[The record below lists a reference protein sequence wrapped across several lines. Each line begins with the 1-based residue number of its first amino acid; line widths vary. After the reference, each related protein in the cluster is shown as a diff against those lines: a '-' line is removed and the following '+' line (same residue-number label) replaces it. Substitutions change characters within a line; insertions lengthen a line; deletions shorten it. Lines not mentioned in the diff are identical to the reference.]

1 MKIFKFGG
9 ASVKDAQGFRNVVDI
24 IRRHAATPTLVVVS
38 ALGKT
43 TNRLEELATAFF
55 EGNAEKAGELFAAVR
70 EGHRAILHE
79 LMPDDHAEFSVET
92 EKLFGRLEHYLQQ
105 EPSDNFDF
113 EYDQIVSFGELF
125 STRMLSAYLE
135 KLHVAHEW
143 LDARRLV
150 RTDNHYREG
159 AVDWAK
165 TERKIQKHLQEQ
177 YPNGVDRLLL
187 TQGFIAGTPEKF
199 SITLGREGSD
209 YSAAIF
215 AHALHAES
223 VTIWKDVEG
232 LLNADP
238 KFIPDAVRLERI
250 PYREA
255 IELAYYGASVIHPKT
270 IKPLQNKNIPLY
282 VKSFLHPEGPGSVI
296 HSFKEYQSVP
306 CFIRKTNQVLLSIF
320 SKDFSF
326 IAEENLSTIFAL
338 FALFNVK
345 INVMQNSAISFSVCV
360 DAKSTLPQLIEE
372 LQTEFAVRYNENVEL
387 LSIRHY
393 AEDSLAPFVKGRKVM
408 MEQRSR
414 SMLQVVLK

>member
-9 ASVKDAQGFRNVVDI
+9 ASIKDAQGIRNVAGI
-24 IRRHAATPTLVVVS
+24 LEKYAAEPTVVVIS

-43 TNRLEELATAFF
+43 TNRLESLASAFF
-55 EGNAEKAGELFAAVR
+55 ENRAEMRTLFESVR
-70 EGHRAILHE
+70 DEHRAILKE
-79 LMPDDHAEFSVET
+79 LVGENYAAYALET
-92 EKLFGRLEHYLQQ
+92 EKLFSRLEQYLLQ
-105 EPSDNFDF
+105 EHSDNFDF
-113 EYDQIVSFGELF
+113 EYDQIVSYGELF
-125 STRMLSAYLE
+125 STRIVSAYLDS
-135 KLHVAHEW
+135 LGIPNEW
-143 LDARRLV
+143 ADARRLV
-150 RTDNHYREG
+150 RTNNHYREG
-159 AVDWAK
+159 EVDWVK
-165 TERKIQKHLQEQ
+165 TERHIQKHLQDH
-177 YPNGVDRLLL
+177 YPNGLDRLLL

-238 KFIPDAVRLERI
+238 KVFPDAVKLERI

-282 VKSFLHPEGPGSVI
+282 VKSFLHPEEPGSVI

-393 AEDSLAPFVKGRKVM
+393 AAESLAPYVKGRKVM

>member
-24 IRRHAATPTLVVVS
+24 IRRHATTPTLVVVS

-43 TNRLEELATAFF
+43 TNKLEELATAFF

-79 LMPDDHAEFSVET
+79 LMPDDHAVFSVET

-135 KLHVAHEW
+135 KLHVSHEW

-165 TERKIQKHLQEQ
+165 TERKIQKHLQEH

-326 IAEENLSTIFAL
+326 IAEEKMEPGLKLLGEI
-338 FALFNVK
+338 
-345 INVMQNSAISFSVCV
+345 
-360 DAKSTLPQLIEE
+360 
-372 LQTEFAVRYNENVEL
+372 VRNR
-387 LSIRHY
+387 IR
-393 AEDSLAPFVKGRKVM
+393 A
-408 MEQRSR
+408 
-414 SMLQVVLK
+414 

>member
-1 MKIFKFGG
+1 MKVLKFGG
-9 ASVKDAQGFRNVVDI
+9 ASIKDAQGFRNVVDI
-24 IRRHAATPTLVVVS
+24 IRRHAPVPSLVVVS

-43 TNRLEELATAFF
+43 TNRLEELASAFF
-55 EGNAEKAGELFAAVR
+55 EGKAETMDLFVAIR
-70 EGHRAILHE
+70 EAHRAILRD
-79 LMPDDHAEFSVET
+79 LMPEDYADFSCET
-92 EKLFGRLEHYLQQ
+92 EKMFSRLEHYLQQ

-113 EYDQIVSFGELF
+113 EYDQIVSYGELF

-135 KLHVAHEW
+135 KMHVVHEW
-143 LDARRLV
+143 LDARQLV

-165 TERKIQKHLQEQ
+165 TERKIQKHLQEH
-177 YPNGVDRLLL
+177 YPHGVDRLLL
-187 TQGFIAGTPEKF
+187 AQGFIAGTPEKF

-238 KFIPDAVRLERI
+238 KYFPDAVRLERI

-282 VKSFLHPEGPGSVI
+282 VKSFLHPEEPGSVI
-296 HSFKEYQSVP
+296 HSFKEYRSVP

-345 INVMQNSAISFSVCV
+345 INLMQNSAISFSVCV
-360 DAKSTLPQLIEE
+360 DAKNTLPQLIEE

-393 AEDSLAPFVKGRKVM
+393 TEGSLAPYVKGRKVM

-414 SMLQVVLK
+414 TMLQVVLK

>member
-79 LMPDDHAEFSVET
+79 LMPDDHAVFSVET

-135 KLHVAHEW
+135 KLHVSHEW

-165 TERKIQKHLQEQ
+165 TERKIQKHLQEH

>member
-9 ASVKDAQGFRNVVDI
+9 ASIKDAQGIRNVAGI
-24 IRRHAATPTLVVVS
+24 LEKYAAEPTVVVIS

-43 TNRLEELATAFF
+43 TNRLESLASAFF
-55 EGNAEKAGELFAAVR
+55 ENRAEMRTLFESVR
-70 EGHRAILHE
+70 DEHRAILKE
-79 LMPDDHAEFSVET
+79 LVGENYAAYALET
-92 EKLFGRLEHYLQQ
+92 EKLFSRLEQYLLQ
-105 EPSDNFDF
+105 EHSDNFDF
-113 EYDQIVSFGELF
+113 EYDQIVSYGELF
-125 STRMLSAYLE
+125 STRIVSAYLDSQGIPN
-135 KLHVAHEW
+135 EW
-143 LDARRLV
+143 ADARRLV
-150 RTDNHYREG
+150 RTNNHYREG
-159 AVDWAK
+159 EVDWVK
-165 TERKIQKHLQEQ
+165 TERHIQKHLQDH
-177 YPNGVDRLLL
+177 YPNGLDRLLL

-238 KFIPDAVRLERI
+238 KVFPDAVKLERI

-282 VKSFLHPEGPGSVI
+282 VKSFLHPEEPGSVI

>member
-9 ASVKDAQGFRNVVDI
+9 ASIKNAENIRNVVHILQSKADS
-24 IRRHAATPTLVVVS
+24 PLLVVVS

-43 TNRLEELATAFF
+43 TNHLEELLKAFMENRPEKQALF
-55 EGNAEKAGELFAAVR
+55 EGIRQEHWQIISELIPTDIEKHSSELTKQ
-70 EGHRAILHE
+70 
-79 LMPDDHAEFSVET
+79 FS
-92 EKLFGRLEHYLQQ
+92 LLEAYLQR
-105 EPSDNFDF
+105 EPSEHFDF
-113 EYDQIVSFGELF
+113 EYDQIVSFGEIF
-125 STRMLSAYLE
+125 STKILSAFLNYSGIL
-135 KLHVAHEW
+135 HEW
-143 LDARRLV
+143 MDARRLV
-150 RTDNHYREG
+150 CTDNHYREG
-159 AVDWAK
+159 VVDWKK
-165 TERKIQKHLQEQ
+165 TERKIHHHIQSH
-177 YPNGVDRLLL
+177 YPQGVDRLLL

-215 AHALHAES
+215 AYALQAES

-238 KFIPDAVRLERI
+238 KVFPNAVRLPEI

-282 VKSFLHPEGPGSVI
+282 VKSFLNPDGDGSLI
-296 HSFKEYQSVP
+296 HQMDKFKALP
-306 CFIRKTNQVLLSIF
+306 CFIKKSRQVLISIF

-338 FALFNVK
+338 FAYFSVK
-345 INVMQNSAISFSVCV
+345 INLMQNSAISFSVCV
-360 DAKSTLPQLIEE
+360 DDKESIPQLIEE

-393 AEDSLAPFVKGRKVM
+393 KDDSAAPFIEGRRVM

-414 SMLQVVLK
+414 SMLQMVLR

>member
-9 ASVKDAQGFRNVVDI
+9 ASVKDAQSIRNVVEI
-24 IRRHAATPTLVVVS
+24 IRRHANGPVLVVIS

-43 TNRLEELATAFF
+43 TNRLEELTAAFF
-55 EGNAEKAGELFAAVR
+55 EKRADMQTLFESIR
-70 EGHRAILHE
+70 EDHRTILKE
-79 LMPDDHAEFSVET
+79 LMPEDYAAYAEET
-92 EKLFGRLEHYLQQ
+92 EKLFSRLEQYLQQ
-105 EPSDNFDF
+105 EHSDNFDF
-113 EYDQIVSFGELF
+113 EYDQIVSFGELL
-125 STRMLSAYLE
+125 STRIVSAYLE
-135 KLHVAHEW
+135 KVQLAHEW
-143 LDARRLV
+143 VDARRLV

-159 AVDWAK
+159 SVDWEK
-165 TERKIQKHLQEQ
+165 TGNKIRKHLEEH
-177 YPNGVDRLLL
+177 YPNGLDRLLL

-215 AHALHAES
+215 AHALQAES
-223 VTIWKDVEG
+223 VTIWKDVDG

-238 KFIPDAVRLERI
+238 KVFPDAVKLERI

-282 VKSFLHPEGPGSVI
+282 VKSFLHPEESGSVI
-296 HSFKEYQSVP
+296 HSFKEYQMVP

-338 FALFNVK
+338 FAFFNVK

-360 DAKSTLPQLIEE
+360 DAKSTLPQLIAE
-372 LQTEFAVRYNENVEL
+372 LQTEFVVRYNENVEL

-393 AEDSLAPFVKGRKVM
+393 TADSLAPYLKGRKVM

>member
-9 ASVKDAQGFRNVVDI
+9 ASVKDAQSIRNVVEI
-24 IRRHAATPTLVVVS
+24 IRKHAPEPALVVIS

-43 TNRLEELATAFF
+43 TNRLEALASAFF
-55 EGNAEKAGELFAAVR
+55 ENRADTQALFEAVR
-70 EGHRAILHE
+70 DDHRAILKE
-79 LMPDDHAEFSVET
+79 LIPEDYAAYAEPTEALFS
-92 EKLFGRLEHYLQQ
+92 RLERYLQQ

-125 STRMLSAYLE
+125 STRMVSAYLE
-135 KLHVAHEW
+135 KVHFPHEW
-143 LDARRLV
+143 MDARRLV

-159 AVDWAK
+159 EVDWVK
-165 TERKIQKHLQEQ
+165 TERNIQKHLQER
-177 YPNGVDRLLL
+177 YPNGLDRLLL

-215 AHALHAES
+215 AHALQAES
-223 VTIWKDVEG
+223 VTIWKDVDG

-238 KFIPDAVRLERI
+238 KVFPNAVKLEQI

-282 VKSFLHPEGPGSVI
+282 VKSFLHPEESGSVI
-296 HSFKEYQSVP
+296 HSFKEYRILP
-306 CFIRKTNQVLLSIF
+306 CYIRKTNQVLLSIF

-360 DAKSTLPQLIEE
+360 DAKDTLPQLIEE
-372 LQTEFAVRYNENVEL
+372 LQTEFVVRYNENVEL

-393 AEDSLAPFVKGRKVM
+393 AADSLAPYVKGRKVM

>member
-1 MKIFKFGG
+1 
-9 ASVKDAQGFRNVVDI
+9 
-24 IRRHAATPTLVVVS
+24 
-38 ALGKT
+38 
-43 TNRLEELATAFF
+43 
-55 EGNAEKAGELFAAVR
+55 
-70 EGHRAILHE
+70 
-79 LMPDDHAEFSVET
+79 MPDDHAVFSVET

-135 KLHVAHEW
+135 KLHVSHEW

-165 TERKIQKHLQEQ
+165 TERKIQKHLQEH

>member
-9 ASVKDAQGFRNVVDI
+9 ASIRNADCIRNVVDI
-24 IRRHAATPTLVVVS
+24 IRNHAGGPILVVVS

-43 TNRLEELATAFF
+43 TNHLEELVAAFF
-55 EGNAEKAGELFAAVR
+55 ENRPDKQAVFESIR
-70 EGHRAILHE
+70 DGHRRILEE
-79 LMPDDHAEFSVET
+79 LT
-92 EKLFGRLEHYLQQ
+92 EGEYGHYGTELEKQFHRLEVRLQQ
-105 EPSDNFDF
+105 ESSENYDF
-113 EYDQIVSFGELF
+113 EYDQIVSFGEIF
-125 STRMLSAYLE
+125 STRLLSAYLE
-135 KLHVAHEW
+135 KRQVAHEW
-143 LDARRLV
+143 MDARRLV
-150 RTDNHYREG
+150 CTDNRYREG
-159 AVDWAK
+159 QVDWEK
-165 TERKIQKHLQEQ
+165 TERRIQRHIQER
-177 YPNGVDRLLL
+177 YPDGVDRLLL

-199 SITLGREGSD
+199 PITLGREGSD

-215 AHALHAES
+215 AYSLDAES
-223 VTIWKDVEG
+223 VTIWKDVDG

-238 KFIPDAVRLERI
+238 KVFPDAVKLEQI

-255 IELAYYGASVIHPKT
+255 IELSYYGASVIHPKT

-282 VKSFLHPEGPGSVI
+282 VKSFLHPEASGSEI
-296 HSFKEYQSVP
+296 HTFKEYRRIP
-306 CFIRKTNQVLLSIF
+306 CFIRKTNQVLLSIS

-338 FALFNVK
+338 FALFGVK
-345 INVMQNSAISFSVCV
+345 INLMQNSAISFSVCV
-360 DAKSTLPQLIEE
+360 DAKHTLPQLIEE

-393 AEDSLAPFVKGRKVM
+393 EENSLKPFVSGRKVM

>member
-24 IRRHAATPTLVVVS
+24 IRRHATTPTLVVVS

-79 LMPDDHAEFSVET
+79 LMPDDHAVFSVET

-135 KLHVAHEW
+135 KLHVSHEW

-165 TERKIQKHLQEQ
+165 TERKIQKHLQEH

-387 LSIRHY
+387 LSIHHY

>member
-24 IRRHAATPTLVVVS
+24 IRRHATTPTLVVVS

-135 KLHVAHEW
+135 KLHVSHEW

-165 TERKIQKHLQEQ
+165 TERKIQKHLQEH

-187 TQGFIAGTPEKF
+187 TQG
-199 SITLGREGSD
+199 
-209 YSAAIF
+209 
-215 AHALHAES
+215 
-223 VTIWKDVEG
+223 
-232 LLNADP
+232 
-238 KFIPDAVRLERI
+238 
-250 PYREA
+250 
-255 IELAYYGASVIHPKT
+255 
-270 IKPLQNKNIPLY
+270 
-282 VKSFLHPEGPGSVI
+282 
-296 HSFKEYQSVP
+296 
-306 CFIRKTNQVLLSIF
+306 
-320 SKDFSF
+320 
-326 IAEENLSTIFAL
+326 
-338 FALFNVK
+338 
-345 INVMQNSAISFSVCV
+345 
-360 DAKSTLPQLIEE
+360 
-372 LQTEFAVRYNENVEL
+372 
-387 LSIRHY
+387 
-393 AEDSLAPFVKGRKVM
+393 
-408 MEQRSR
+408 
-414 SMLQVVLK
+414 

>member
-9 ASVKDAQGFRNVVDI
+9 ASIKDAQGIRNVAGI
-24 IRRHAATPTLVVVS
+24 LEKYAAEPTVVVIS

-43 TNRLEELATAFF
+43 TNRLESLASAFF
-55 EGNAEKAGELFAAVR
+55 ENRAEMRTLFESVR
-70 EGHRAILHE
+70 DEHRAILKE
-79 LMPDDHAEFSVET
+79 LVGENYAAYALET
-92 EKLFGRLEHYLQQ
+92 EKLFSRLEQYLQQ
-105 EPSDNFDF
+105 EHSDNYDF
-113 EYDQIVSFGELF
+113 EYDQIVSYGELF
-125 STRMLSAYLE
+125 STRIVSAYLDSRGIPN
-135 KLHVAHEW
+135 EW
-143 LDARRLV
+143 ADARRLV
-150 RTDNHYREG
+150 RTNNHYREG
-159 AVDWAK
+159 EVDWVK
-165 TERKIQKHLQEQ
+165 TERHIQKHLQDH
-177 YPNGVDRLLL
+177 YPNGLDRLLL

-238 KFIPDAVRLERI
+238 KVFPDAVKLERI

-282 VKSFLHPEGPGSVI
+282 VKSFLHPEEPGSVI

-393 AEDSLAPFVKGRKVM
+393 AADSLAPYVKGRKVM

>member
-55 EGNAEKAGELFAAVR
+55 EGNAEKAGEFFAAVR

>member
-24 IRRHAATPTLVVVS
+24 IRRHATTPTLVVVS

-43 TNRLEELATAFF
+43 TNKLEELATAFF

-70 EGHRAILHE
+70 DGHRAILHE

-135 KLHVAHEW
+135 KLHVSHEW

-165 TERKIQKHLQEQ
+165 TERKIQKHLQEH

>member
-9 ASVKDAQGFRNVVDI
+9 ASIKDAQGIRNVAGI
-24 IRRHAATPTLVVVS
+24 LEKYAAEPTVVVIS

-43 TNRLEELATAFF
+43 TNRLESLASAFF
-55 EGNAEKAGELFAAVR
+55 ENRAEMRTLFESVR
-70 EGHRAILHE
+70 DEHRAILKE
-79 LMPDDHAEFSVET
+79 LVGENYAAYALET
-92 EKLFGRLEHYLQQ
+92 EKLFSRLEQYLLQ
-105 EPSDNFDF
+105 EHSDNYDF
-113 EYDQIVSFGELF
+113 EYDQIVSYGELF
-125 STRMLSAYLE
+125 STRIVSAYLDSRGIPN
-135 KLHVAHEW
+135 EW
-143 LDARRLV
+143 ADARRLV
-150 RTDNHYREG
+150 RTNNHYREG
-159 AVDWAK
+159 EVDWVK
-165 TERKIQKHLQEQ
+165 TERHIQKHLQDH
-177 YPNGVDRLLL
+177 YPNGLDRLLL

-238 KFIPDAVRLERI
+238 KVFPDAVKLERI

-282 VKSFLHPEGPGSVI
+282 VKSFLHPEEPGSVI

-393 AEDSLAPFVKGRKVM
+393 AAESLAPYVKGRKVM